1 MTYAKL
7 LLILLILSYSELLVA
22 ATSNSA
28 KSQQDIDASIKRGMH
43 LYLEG
48 KRDNGQP
55 LTATGAGESKLS
67 GTQAGCINCHRRS
80 GLGGVEG
87 NEVIPPIT
95 GNALFSADKPVTVQI
110 DKRFNR
116 GVSVAS
122 KIYDTHTFAAALR
135 LGKHSSGRTLTRL
148 MPRYKVSDAEVEDL
162 QAYLKTLSAQWSPG
176 VDEKEITF
184 ATVITP
190 EVDENQRKVFLN
202 TLNTLVNQHNLNV
215 KSGQRQRIAPIERR
229 LNSRRYWKLN
239 VWDLTGNSDTWEAQ
253 LVKKQA
259 ETPVFTIMSGL
270 SNTDWQPVQ
279 SFCKAN
285 KVPCWFP
292 SVNNVISNN
301 ANEDY
306 GVYFSEGVQ
315 LEAKVIAK
323 EISATKVKPKTVLQ
337 LIGEQQIAKSASE
350 TLSNLLA
357 KQGIQVQNIT
367 MSADIAQL
375 AGATKALGEQD
386 IVVNWLD
393 ATETNTLTKSQA
405 SPLVKSFWS
414 ATLLGEKPE
423 LTLGNWASHT
433 VLIDRLELPKIRAAN
448 LAHFKDWLNFW
459 RVSLFDEKMQ
469 SEVYFAVNSF
479 AWMTSSMLNNYY
491 TDYLIDRAE
500 ATLSMRDAMQVQ
512 EEVQAMMMGGGGRK
526 PKVSNGTPSENSNT
540 NISVVHSVDSNVLA
554 KRESISTYPRMSLG
568 NNQQFASKGA
578 YVRKFNS
585 NENSFDEVNANWVIP

>member
-1 MTYAKL
+1 MTYLKL
-7 LLILLILSYSELLVA
+7 LFVVLILSNSELLVA
-22 ATSNSA
+22 ATSNSV
-28 KSQQDIDASIKRGMH
+28 KSQHDIDASIKRGMH

-67 GTQAGCINCHRRS
+67 GTQAACINCHRRS
-80 GLGGVEG
+80 GLGGVES
-87 NEVIPPIT
+87 NEVIPPIS
-95 GNALFSADKPVTVQI
+95 GNALFTADKPVTVQI

-122 KIYDTHTFAAALR
+122 KIYDTHSFSEALR
-135 LGKHSSGRTLTRL
+135 LGKHSSDRVLTQL
-148 MPRYKVSDAEVEDL
+148 MPRYKVSDAEILDL
-162 QAYLKTLSAQWSPG
+162 QAYLKTLSVHWAPG
-176 VDEKEITF
+176 VDEKEITL

-190 EVDENQRKVFLN
+190 EVEANERKIFLD
-202 TLNTLVNQHNLNV
+202 TINTLVNQHNLNV

-229 LNSRRYWKLN
+229 LNSRRYWKLI

-253 LVKKQA
+253 LIKKQA

-270 SNTDWQPVQ
+270 SKSDWQPVQ
-279 SFCKAN
+279 NFCKSQ

-292 SVNNVISNN
+292 SVDHVISKN
-301 ANEDY
+301 ANDEY
-306 GVYFSEGVQ
+306 GVFFSEGVQ
-315 LEAKVIAK
+315 LDAKVIAK
-323 EISATKVKPKTVLQ
+323 EIVATKEKTKTVIQ
-337 LIGEQQIAKSASE
+337 LIGKQQIAKSAAQ
-350 TLSNLLA
+350 TLADLITI
-357 KQGIQVQNIT
+357 QGIQVINLNVAT
-367 MSADIAQL
+367 ENSQL
-375 AGATKALGEQD
+375 TNALKASGDND

-393 ATETNTLTKSQA
+393 ITEKDTLIKNQTA
-405 SPLVKSFWS
+405 PLGTSFWS
-414 ATLLGEKPE
+414 ASLLGENPDV
-423 LTLGNWASHT
+423 TLGDWAKNA

-448 LAHFKDWLNFW
+448 LAHFKDWLTFW
-459 RVSLFDEKMQ
+459 HVPLVNEKMQ
-469 SEVYFAVNSF
+469 SEIYFAVNSF

-491 TDYLIDRAE
+491 SDYLIDRAE

-526 PKVSNGTPSENSNT
+526 PKLANTKQTAKTDSN
-540 NISVVHSVDSNVLA
+540 VDAMLAVDSNVLA

-585 NENSFDEVNANWVIP
+585 KENSFDEANAKWVIP

>member
-7 LLILLILSYSELLVA
+7 LLILLILSNSELLVA

-67 GTQAGCINCHRRS
+67 GTQSGCINCHRRS

-87 NEVIPPIT
+87 NEVIPPIS
-95 GNALFSADKPVTVQI
+95 GNALFSAEKPVTVQI

-122 KIYDTHTFAAALR
+122 KIYDTHSLSEAIR
-135 LGKHSSGRTLTRL
+135 LGKHSSGRVLTQL
-148 MPRYKVSDAEVEDL
+148 MPRYKVSDAEVLDI
-162 QAYLKTLSAQWSPG
+162 QAYLRTLSANWAPG
-176 VDEKEITF
+176 VDEKEIAL

-190 EVDENQRKVFLN
+190 EVDANARKIFLD
-202 TLNTLVNQHNLNV
+202 TINTLVNQHNLNV

-239 VWDLTGNSDTWEAQ
+239 VWELTGNSDTWEAQ
-253 LVKKQA
+253 LIKKQS
-259 ETPVFTIMSGL
+259 ETPVFTLVSGL
-270 SNTDWQPVQ
+270 SKTDWQPVQ
-279 SFCKAN
+279 HFCKSN

-292 SVNNVISNN
+292 SVDHVISKN
-301 ANEDY
+301 ANDEY
-306 GVYFSEGVQ
+306 GVFFSEGLQ
-315 LEAKVIAK
+315 LEAKVMAK
-323 EISATKVKPKTVLQ
+323 EILATKEKTKSVLQ
-337 LIGEQQIAKSASE
+337 IIGEQAIAKSAAQ
-350 TLSNLLA
+350 TLADLIT
-357 KQGIQVQNIT
+357 KQGIQVINLNVAPENSQIT
-367 MSADIAQL
+367 NAL
-375 AGATKALGEQD
+375 RALGDND

-393 ATETNTLTKSQA
+393 ITEKDTLIKNQTA
-405 SPLVKSFWS
+405 PPGASFWS
-414 ATLLGEKPE
+414 ATLLGEKADV
-423 LTLGNWASHT
+423 TLGDWAKNA

-448 LAHFKDWLNFW
+448 LAHFKDWLTFW
-459 RVSLFDEKMQ
+459 RVPLVDEKMQ
-469 SEVYFAVNSF
+469 SEIYFAVNSF

-491 TDYLIDRAE
+491 TDYLMDRAE

-526 PKVSNGTPSENSNT
+526 PKLANTEQIAKTDSNVTA
-540 NISVVHSVDSNVLA
+540 IHSVDSNVLA
-554 KRESISTYPRMSLG
+554 KRESISAYPRMSLG

-585 NENSFDEVNANWVIP
+585 KENSFDEVNANWVIP